1 MFEIIHKIRD
11 VSFCPVTVDIMLT
24 SDMDLSITDLQPET
38 TASRELD
45 RLSNLG
51 QA

>member
-11 VSFCPVTVDIMLT
+11 VSFCPVTVDIVLT

-38 TASRELD
+38 TAACELD
-45 RLSNLG
+45 RFRNLS
-51 QA
+51 